1 MNALKKQK
9 NNKSPGPDGIPIEF
23 YKLYWPTIG
32 VDLLEVYK
40 TGLEDGR
47 LAHSQ
52 YLAVISLLYKK
63 RFERR
68 YKKMASNILIK
79 CSLQVII

>member
-1 MNALKKQK
+1 MIALKKQK

-63 RFERR
+63 GLREDI
-68 YKKMASNILIK
+68 KKLASNILIE